1 MTKETLKEMLDD
13 DINNLFEEYE
23 KSIGAESGDITP
35 DQWLILDEL
44 EDAIADLIIAIGKQ
58 SKGK

>member
-23 KSIGAESGDITP
+23 KSIGATSGDITP
-35 DQWLILDEL
+35 DQVFMLDEL
-44 EDAIADLIIAIGKQ
+44 ENAIVDLIFTVGNQ
-58 SKGK
+58 NLM

>member
-23 KSIGAESGDITP
+23 KSIGAVSGDITP
-35 DQWLILDEL
+35 DQVFMLDEL
-44 EDAIADLIIAIGKQ
+44 ENAIVDLIFNVGNQ
-58 SKGK
+58 NLM

>member
-1 MTKETLKEMLDD
+1 MTKQTLKEMLDD

-35 DQWLILDEL
+35 DQVFILDEL
-44 EDAIADLIIAIGKQ
+44 ENAIVDLIFTVGNQ
-58 SKGK
+58 NLM